1 MTENALKPYVIGLDL
16 GGTNSVFGIVD
27 ARGEIKATTAI
38 KTGGYD
44 NVNDYVKA
52 AVEALQPI
60 IETVGGIEK
69 IKAMGIGA
77 PNGNFYKGTIEYA
90 PNLPWAHT
98 CVVPLADL
106 FSKALGGLPVALTN
120 DANAAALGE
129 MTYGAARGLKNF
141 IDITLADYIRGYVKA
156 NQVNDYLE
164 LIKKSKELCTI
175 PIIASINCYKA
186 DAWIDFARQIEL
198 AGADALELNVFFM
211 ETELTEDFES
221 IRDTYVSIIRKV
233 KETVSIPV
241 IMKIGK
247 NYSNIPS
254 LVNLLKVNGADG
266 VVLFN
271 RFYQP
276 DIDINNMQI
285 VSGNVFSNHSD
296 LSDTIRW
303 TAIVSGKIPGISIAS
318 STGVHDWEDVV
329 KCLLA
334 GASAVQMCSAVYTH
348 GAEIISQVLTCVE
361 EWMHQAHYQ
370 SLSQFQGKLNYAN
383 IPNPAMYERS
393 QFMKYFSNRD

>member
-1 MTENALKPYVIGLDL
+1 MQ
-16 GGTNSVFGIVD
+16 S
-27 ARGEIKATTAI
+27 
-38 KTGGYD
+38 
-44 NVNDYVKA
+44 
-52 AVEALQPI
+52 EALMQDSDYP
-60 IETVGGIEK
+60 E
-69 IKAMGIGA
+69 A
-77 PNGNFYKGTIEYA
+77 
-90 PNLPWAHT
+90 
-98 CVVPLADL
+98 
-106 FSKALGGLPVALTN
+106 
-120 DANAAALGE
+120 
-129 MTYGAARGLKNF
+129 
-141 IDITLADYIRGYVKA
+141 ADYIRGYVKA

-303 TAIVSGKIPGISIAS
+303 TAIVSGRSRESVSLPLPVCMIGKMSLNVYWPALPPYRCVALSIHMERKS
-318 STGVHDWEDVV
+318 S
-329 KCLLA
+329 
-334 GASAVQMCSAVYTH
+334 
-348 GAEIISQVLTCVE
+348 
-361 EWMHQAHYQ
+361 
-370 SLSQFQGKLNYAN
+370 
-383 IPNPAMYERS
+383 P
-393 QFMKYFSNRD
+393 KY

>member
-1 MTENALKPYVIGLDL
+1 M
-16 GGTNSVFGIVD
+16 
-27 ARGEIKATTAI
+27 
-38 KTGGYD
+38 
-44 NVNDYVKA
+44 
-52 AVEALQPI
+52 
-60 IETVGGIEK
+60 
-69 IKAMGIGA
+69 
-77 PNGNFYKGTIEYA
+77 
-90 PNLPWAHT
+90 
-98 CVVPLADL
+98 
-106 FSKALGGLPVALTN
+106 
-120 DANAAALGE
+120 
-129 MTYGAARGLKNF
+129 
-141 IDITLADYIRGYVKA
+141 
-156 NQVNDYLE
+156 
-164 LIKKSKELCTI
+164 
-175 PIIASINCYKA
+175 
-186 DAWIDFARQIEL
+186 
-198 AGADALELNVFFM
+198 ELNVFFM

-318 STGVHDWEDVV
+318 STGVHDWDPRIQRRIAPLPDVCQERV
-329 KCLLA
+329 CRLFTRRIGNEPGKDSGVCRGA
-334 GASAVQMCSAVYTH
+334 G
-348 GAEIISQVLTCVE
+348 
-361 EWMHQAHYQ
+361 
-370 SLSQFQGKLNYAN
+370 
-383 IPNPAMYERS
+383 
-393 QFMKYFSNRD
+393 

>member
-1 MTENALKPYVIGLDL
+1 MID
-16 GGTNSVFGIVD
+16 
-27 ARGEIKATTAI
+27 I
-38 KTGGYD
+38 KTQYAGLTLRNPIIVGSSGLT
-44 NVNDYVKA
+44 NKA
-52 AVEALQPI
+52 ERNRDFEKAGAGAIVLKSLFEEQIEMQSEALMQDSDYP
-60 IETVGGIEK
+60 E
-69 IKAMGIGA
+69 A
-77 PNGNFYKGTIEYA
+77 
-90 PNLPWAHT
+90 
-98 CVVPLADL
+98 
-106 FSKALGGLPVALTN
+106 
-120 DANAAALGE
+120 
-129 MTYGAARGLKNF
+129 
-141 IDITLADYIRGYVKA
+141 ADYIRGYVKA

-211 ETELTEDFES
+211 ETELTEDLES

-370 SLSQFQGKLNYAN
+370 FLSQFQGKLNHAN

>member
-1 MTENALKPYVIGLDL
+1 
-16 GGTNSVFGIVD
+16 
-27 ARGEIKATTAI
+27 
-38 KTGGYD
+38 
-44 NVNDYVKA
+44 
-52 AVEALQPI
+52 
-60 IETVGGIEK
+60 
-69 IKAMGIGA
+69 
-77 PNGNFYKGTIEYA
+77 
-90 PNLPWAHT
+90 
-98 CVVPLADL
+98 
-106 FSKALGGLPVALTN
+106 
-120 DANAAALGE
+120 
-129 MTYGAARGLKNF
+129 
-141 IDITLADYIRGYVKA
+141 
-156 NQVNDYLE
+156 
-164 LIKKSKELCTI
+164 
-175 PIIASINCYKA
+175 
-186 DAWIDFARQIEL
+186 
-198 AGADALELNVFFM
+198 
-211 ETELTEDFES
+211 
-221 IRDTYVSIIRKV
+221 
-233 KETVSIPV
+233 
-241 IMKIGK
+241 MKIGK

-361 EWMHQAHYQ
+361 EWMHQAHYP
-370 SLSQFQGKLNYAN
+370 SLAQFQGKLNYAN

>member
-1 MTENALKPYVIGLDL
+1 MTDLKTTFAGLSL
-16 GGTNSVFGIVD
+16 RNPIIISSSGLTNSAGKNKRLAEAGAGAIVLKSLF
-27 ARGEIKATTAI
+27 EEQIML
-38 KTGGYD
+38 
-44 NVNDYVKA
+44 
-52 AVEALQPI
+52 EADQLKDP
-60 IETVGGIEK
+60 
-69 IKAMGIGA
+69 A
-77 PNGNFYKGTIEYA
+77 FYPEA
-90 PNLPWAHT
+90 
-98 CVVPLADL
+98 
-106 FSKALGGLPVALTN
+106 S
-120 DANAAALGE
+120 
-129 MTYGAARGLKNF
+129 
-141 IDITLADYIRGYVKA
+141 
-156 NQVNDYLE
+156 DYLE
-164 LIKKSKELCTI
+164 EYIREHKLSEYLTLIKESKKVCPI
-175 PIIASINCYKA
+175 PIIASINCYS
-186 DAWIDFARQIEL
+186 DAEWIDFAKQIQE
-198 AGADALELNVFFM
+198 AGADALEINILALQSDVQY
-211 ETELTEDFES
+211 TYGSFEQRH
-221 IRDTYVSIIRKV
+221 IDILRHIKQ
-233 KETVSIPV
+233 TVTIPV
-241 IMKIGK
+241 IMKLGD
-247 NYSNIPS
+247 
-254 LVNLLKVNGADG
+254 NLTNPVALIDQLYANGAAA